1 MSKPMRATAWGACIG
16 IVTCAAVAAITAK
29 AAWNVMNDPPG
40 VTRPCVFCSPYV
52 NYKSPPLPEPMR

>member
-1 MSKPMRATAWGACIG
+1 MNPVISLVIAV
-16 IVTCAAVAAITAK
+16 VTCTAVAAITAK

-52 NYKSPPLPEPMR
+52 NYKSPPPLEPIR